1 MTRILPDIAGI
12 KAFDI
17 AGLEQLIEEIGQP
30 KFRTKQLVEWIYGKG
45 VSSYDDMTNLPKTM
59 REQLAADYP
68 LHVAEIEKMLKSQ
81 DGTRKYLIRYSDGT
95 LVEAVGI
102 PTKTRL
108 TVCISTQAGC
118 PMQCV
123 FCATG
128 KGGFSRNLAP
138 GEIFDQV
145 SLIADD
151 FERRVTNVVAM
162 GQGEPFLNYEAS
174 IGAARFCNSPSG
186 ANIGARHI
194 TISTSGIV
202 PMIRKFS
209 SEPEQFTLAVS
220 LHSAVQN
227 TRDKIM
233 PGLKGYDLT
242 RLRSSIDSYGQS
254 TGRRP
259 TIEYAMMDGVNDS
272 DDELDAL
279 VDFCK
284 GMLCHVNL
292 IPLNKIDSKWFRPS
306 RPERVELFAE
316 TLNSKGIE
324 TSVRNSRGSDI
335 QGACGQ
341 LMQIYKGAE

>member
-17 AGLEQLIEEIGQP
+17 EGLEQLIEEIGQP

-68 LHVAEIEKMLKSQ
+68 LHVAEIEKKLKSQ

-123 FCATG
+123 LCATG

-174 IGAARFCNSPSG
+174 IGAARFLNSPSG

-233 PGLKGYDLT
+233 PGLKGYDLS

-292 IPLNKIDSKWFRPS
+292 IPLNNIDSKWFRPS
-306 RPERVELFAE
+306 KPERVELFAE